1 MSHRKGRLT
10 LATCGRR
17 WYSNGSAYAVGITGE
32 LTAANATL
40 AGQGMTVARGR
51 HSVIRRKSF
60 NRLTIAEKQ
69 TLINA
74 TRDLKKEMGYWSVI
88 VGEPSNYMSG
98 TVTLENVSTYN
109 LFIYLHDYVTRD
121 DDVCTKQVNKNVSI
135 DFVHSGPVFPVW
147 HRHYIL
153 LLEKE
158 FQRITGNVS
167 FAGVYRQSFQ

>member
-1 MSHRKGRLT
+1 MSHRKARLT

-17 WYSNGSAYAVGITGE
+17 WYSNRSACAVEITGE
-32 LTAANATL
+32 STA
-40 AGQGMTVARGR
+40 GMLLGWTGSDCRRGNP
-51 HSVIRRKSF
+51 VIRKSF
-60 NRLTIAEKQ
+60 NRLTTAEKQ

-88 VGEPSNYMSG
+88 VEEPSNYTSG
-98 TVTLENVSTYN
+98 TVTLQNVSTYD

-121 DDVCTKQVNKNVSI
+121 DVCTEQVNKGIVI
-135 DFVHSGPVFPVW
+135 DFAHSGPVFPVW